1 MKNILM
7 IIPPERFRDDEL
19 FETKEELEKFGHKI
33 SINAPKNSR
42 YWPRHEGKPSRKKPV
57 KKTRN

>member
-7 IIPPERFRDDEL
+7 IIPPERFSDEEL

-42 YWPRHEGKPSRKKPV
+42 LFGQTIGKLLLDK
-57 KKTRN
+57 ND